1 MEYLIQGISIAGMA
15 CHISSFQIKKN
26 SLLFFMQTLGSLLFL
41 IHYILLGASTGAI
54 MNLIGVIRG
63 IVFLQGEKLRKP
75 WVLVS
80 LLVLTVAAVFATWNG
95 SFENMY
101 PFDMTLWYNIFP
113 LIAMIA
119 STVAMHLNNGK
130 IIRLTQLCAASP
142 GWITYNIIVRSL
154 GGTLCEA
161 FIMTSTII
169 SFIRY
174 GIDGFEKSGAETKK

>member
-1 MEYLIQGISIAGMA
+1 MEYIIQGISIAGMA

-26 SLLFFMQTLGSLLFL
+26 SMLFFMQTLGSLLFL

-63 IVFLQGEKLRKP
+63 VVFLQGKKFRKP
-75 WVLVS
+75 WMLVS
-80 LLVLTVAAVFATWNG
+80 LCILTIAGVLVTWNG
-95 SFENMY
+95 SFTNIF
-101 PFDMTLWYNIFP
+101 PLDMSVWYNIFP
-113 LIAMIA
+113 LVAMLA
-119 STVAMHLNNGK
+119 STVAMHLDNGK
-130 IIRLTQLCAASP
+130 VIRLAQLFVASP
-142 GWITYNIIVRSL
+142 GWITYNIIVGSI

-174 GIDGFEKSGAETKK
+174 GVNGFEKAENK